1 MTMYLRYTVST
12 AVCHS
17 QPRSKQCYQDL
28 KDVHSE
34 VYLICKVIDG
44 ATTFAE
50 EVQSRVALQ
59 HKASSAVE

>member
-1 MTMYLRYTVST
+1 MST
-12 AVCHS
+12 AFCHT

-28 KDVHSE
+28 QVVHSE

-50 EVQSRVALQ
+50 EVQSRVALR
-59 HKASSAVE
+59 HKASSAVK